1 MIFLNGNLDISPDSL
16 KDYHIERLIR
26 SDLVIASNRQPKSSL
41 TIPNRVQVLTQSINL
56 LIRIATGMPKRINE
70 HGSNLEIE
78 I

>member
-1 MIFLNGNLDISPDSL
+1 MISLNGNLDISPDSL
-16 KDYHIERLIR
+16 KDDHIERLIR
-26 SDLVIASNRQPKSSL
+26 SDLVIRSNRQRNQVL
-41 TIPNRVQVLTQSINL
+41 QFQIAQVLTQNINL